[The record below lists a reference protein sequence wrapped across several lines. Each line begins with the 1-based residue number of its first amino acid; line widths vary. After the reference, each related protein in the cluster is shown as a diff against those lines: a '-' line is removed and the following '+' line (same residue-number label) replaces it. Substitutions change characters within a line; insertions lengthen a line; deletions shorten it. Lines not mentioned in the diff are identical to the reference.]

1 MKPDTIFIYISVGKQ
16 TLTVVDANQN
26 KRQYSVST
34 ARNGPGELLGSECT
48 PLGLHCIAEMIGQG
62 TAEGTVFV
70 GRKPTGEVSS
80 QEVLKQFPERD
91 WIVTRI
97 MWLRGLEPGKNL
109 DGKVDTK
116 ARYIYIHGT
125 PYEEFLGKPNSKGC
139 IQMGNRN
146 IIELFNIVGVGTKV
160 MIQE

>member
-1 MKPDTIFIYISVGKQ
+1 MKPDTTFISISVGKQ
-16 TLTVVDANQN
+16 TLTVVDVNHN

-34 ARNGPGELLGSECT
+34 ARNGPGELSGSECT

-62 TAEGTVFV
+62 TVEGTVFV

-97 MWLRGLEPGKNL
+97 MWLSGLEPGKNL
-109 DGKVDTK
+109 EGKVDTK